1 MFKCQY
7 PAQGMSQ
14 LEAISR
20 VRATTLSEFR
30 ELEAKSE
37 ENRQRMLQIQADLER
52 EIARLQAQALSELQ
66 ALSRQQAEIA
76 LKQDSL
82 RSVLSKVGVQR
93 VPKQ

>member
-1 MFKCQY
+1 
-7 PAQGMSQ
+7 MSQ